1 MRDAKRYIDRV
12 GEAIKKK
19 LPEVVRDSKIITAPP
34 NAKYTF
40 AVPYMESPYFRPKR
54 SGGQGGAASGG
65 GSGEGSVEPHILVE
79 LTLEEVVE
87 LVFESL
93 GLPML
98 PKGGDITEERLR
110 VEGTTKDAPPQR
122 LDLRRTALE
131 HCKHGVWWPGVF
143 RYRDLRAQRE
153 PITSAVVVFAR
164 DSSGSMDE
172 ERRYLVKTAALWT
185 SLWIKRQYPYIA
197 FRFLVHDTVSHEV
210 DEELFFA
217 AHAGG
222 GTKVS
227 SAWEHAEQILKDY
240 PQERWNRYVFY
251 FSDGENFDE
260 DNARLADVLRRLVP
274 ALEMSAY
281 GEVGDGIAGSLVV
294 MMRKAGVRSGL
305 IRSRD
310 QVANWLREVF
320 ARENS

>member
-12 GEAIKKK
+12 GEAIRKK
-19 LPEVVRDSKIITAPP
+19 LPEVVRDSRVITAPP

-54 SGGQGGAASGG
+54 AGGYGGAAR
-65 GSGEGSVEPHILVE
+65 GSGSGDGSAEPHILVE
-79 LTLEEVVE
+79 LTLDEVVE

-93 GLPML
+93 QLPML
-98 PKGGDITEERLR
+98 PKGGDITEDRLR

-122 LDLRRTALE
+122 LDLRKTAIE
-131 HCKHGVWWPGVF
+131 YSKHGVWWPGVF
-143 RYRDLRAQRE
+143 RYRDLRVQRE

-164 DSSGSMDE
+164 DSSGSMDD

-185 SLWIKRQYPYIA
+185 SIWIKRQYPHIV
-197 FRFLVHDTVSHEV
+197 FRFLVHDTASHEV

-227 SAWEHAEQILKDY
+227 SAWEHAERILKDY
-240 PQERWNRYVFY
+240 PQDSWNRYVFY
-251 FSDGENFDE
+251 FSDGENFEE
-260 DNARLADVLRRLVP
+260 DNERLTEVLHRLVP

-281 GEVGDGIAGSLVV
+281 GEVSDGTAGSLIA
-294 MMRKAGVRSGL
+294 MMRKAGVRSGR
-305 IRSRD
+305 IRSKEN
-310 QVANWLREVF
+310 VATWLREVF
-320 ARENS
+320 TREDR